1 MLRIR
6 RSMDRGTV
14 TLHLEG
20 KLLAPWLDELRSAI
34 ADTSDGRVGRM
45 NLADVSFIDAAG
57 AKLLARMR
65 RDGVSI
71 DGCSA
76 FVAGLLKVHD
86 Q

>member
-6 RSMDRGTV
+6 RSIDRGTV

-20 KLLAPWLDELRSAI
+20 KLLAPWVDVLRSAI
-34 ADTSDGRVGRM
+34 ADTSDGRVARL

-57 AKLLARMR
+57 AKLLGLVR
-65 RDGVSI
+65 RDGVAI
-71 DGCSA
+71 EGCSA